1 VTEITDHLAD
11 IRGRVARALDRAGR
25 DHDDVMI
32 VAVSK
37 QQSQERIAAAYR
49 AGQIH
54 FGESY
59 VQEALPKMD
68 ALRDLPIVWHYIGPV
83 QANKTRPIAERF
95 QWVHSVDRAKIAERL
110 SAQRPFHAPPLNVL
124 VQINLAAEP
133 QKAGV
138 RSDEVAELARV
149 IGTHPKLVLR
159 GLMGIPPA
167 QASREETTRFFAGLR
182 ELKLELAGSGI
193 VTDTL
198 SMGMSGDFET
208 AILCGSTCV
217 RIGTAIFGPRATP
230 KV

>member
-11 IRGRVARALDRAGR
+11 IRGRVASALDRAGR
-25 DHDDVMI
+25 KHDDVMI

-37 QQSQERIAAAYR
+37 QQSTDRIAAACR

-83 QANKTRPIAERF
+83 QGNKTRQIAERF

-110 SAQRPFHAPPLNVL
+110 SAQRPYHAPPLNVL
-124 VQINLAAEP
+124 LQVNLAAEP
-133 QKAGV
+133 QKAGA
-138 RSDEVAELARV
+138 RRHEAGELAAR
-149 IGTHPKLVLR
+149 IRALPKLALR

-167 QASREETTRFFAGLR
+167 HASREETTRFFEDLR
-182 ELKLELAGSGI
+182 ELKLELAATGI
-193 VTDTL
+193 DTDTL

-217 RIGTAIFGPRATP
+217 RIGTAIFGPRGTAT
-230 KV
+230 V

>member
-1 VTEITDHLAD
+1 
-11 IRGRVARALDRAGR
+11 
-25 DHDDVMI
+25 MI

-37 QQSQERIAAAYR
+37 QQSVERIAAAHH

-83 QANKTRPIAERF
+83 QGNKTRPIAERF

-110 SAQRPFHAPPLNVL
+110 SAQRPYHAPPLNVL
-124 VQINLAAEP
+124 LQVNLAAEP

-138 RSDEVAELARV
+138 RSDEVAELAAR
-149 IGTHPKLVLR
+149 IRTLPKLTLR

-167 QASREETTRFFAGLR
+167 QASRENTLRFFEGLR
-182 ELKLELAGSGI
+182 ALKLELTDAGI

-198 SMGMSGDFET
+198 SMGMSGDFEM
-208 AILCGSTCV
+208 ALACGSTCV
-217 RIGTAIFGPRATP
+217 RIGTAIFGPRGR
-230 KV
+230 

>member
-1 VTEITDHLAD
+1 
-11 IRGRVARALDRAGR
+11 
-25 DHDDVMI
+25 MI

-37 QQSQERIAAAYR
+37 QQSAERIGAAYH

-83 QANKTRPIAERF
+83 QGNKCRPIAERF

-110 SAQRPFHAPPLNVL
+110 SAQRPYHAPPLNVL
-124 VQINLAAEP
+124 IQVNLAAEP
-133 QKAGV
+133 QKAGA
-138 RSDEVAELARV
+138 RSDEVAELAALVRSL
-149 IGTHPKLVLR
+149 PKLALC
-159 GLMGIPPA
+159 GLMGIPPERV
-167 QASREETTRFFAGLR
+167 SREDATLYFEGLR
-182 ELKLELAGSGI
+182 ALQLELARAGI

-208 AILCGSTCV
+208 AIACGSTCV
-217 RIGTAIFGPRATP
+217 RIGTAIFGPRETS

>member
-1 VTEITDHLAD
+1 
-11 IRGRVARALDRAGR
+11 
-25 DHDDVMI
+25 M

-37 QQSQERIAAAYR
+37 QQSVARIVAAHR

-54 FGESY
+54 FAESY
-59 VQEALPKMD
+59 VQEAVPKMEE
-68 ALRDLPIVWHYIGPV
+68 LGELPIVWHYIGPV

-124 VQINLAAEP
+124 LQVNLAAEP

-138 RSDEVAELARV
+138 ASDGVAELAGQIRAL
-149 IGTHPKLVLR
+149 PRLVLR

-167 QASREETTRFFAGLR
+167 DASNEDTTHYFEGLR
-182 ELKLELAGSGI
+182 ALKHELAANGI
-193 VTDTL
+193 ATDTL

-208 AILCGSTCV
+208 AIACGSTCV
-217 RIGTAIFGPRATP
+217 RIGTAIFGPRGL
-230 KV
+230 

>member
-1 VTEITDHLAD
+1 
-11 IRGRVARALDRAGR
+11 
-25 DHDDVMI
+25 MI

-37 QQSQERIAAAYR
+37 QQSIERVAAAHR

-83 QANKTRPIAERF
+83 QGNKTRPIAERF
-95 QWVHSVDRAKIAERL
+95 QWVHSVDRARVAERL
-110 SAQRPFHAPPLNVL
+110 SAQRPYHAPPLNVL
-124 VQINLAAEP
+124 VQVNLAAEP
-133 QKAGV
+133 QKSGA
-138 RSDEVAELARV
+138 RSDEVAGLAALIR
-149 IGTHPKLVLR
+149 TLPRLALR

-167 QASREETTRFFAGLR
+167 NASHEETTRYFEGLCA
-182 ELKLELAGSGI
+182 LKLELARAGM

-208 AILCGSTCV
+208 AIAAGSTCV
-217 RIGTAIFGPRATP
+217 RIGTAIFGPRGR
-230 KV
+230 

>member
-25 DHDDVMI
+25 NRDEVMI

-37 QQSQERIAAAYR
+37 QQSVEHIAAAYR

-83 QANKTRPIAERF
+83 QGNKTRPIAERF
-95 QWVHSVDRAKIAERL
+95 QWVHSIDRAKIAERL
-110 SAQRPFHAPPLNVL
+110 SAQRPYHAPPLNVL
-124 VQINLAAEP
+124 LQVNLAAEP
-133 QKAGV
+133 QKAGA
-138 RSDEVAELARV
+138 RSDEVAALASLIRRL
-149 IGTHPKLVLR
+149 PKLVLR

-167 QASREETTRFFAGLR
+167 LANREGATRFFEGLHA
-182 ELKLELAGSGI
+182 LQDKLAGAGI

-198 SMGMSGDFET
+198 SMGMSADFET

-217 RIGTAIFGPRATP
+217 RIGTAIFGPRGA
-230 KV
+230 

>member
-1 VTEITDHLAD
+1 
-11 IRGRVARALDRAGR
+11 
-25 DHDDVMI
+25 MI

-37 QQSQERIAAAYR
+37 QQSIERIAAAHH

-59 VQEALPKMD
+59 VKEALPKMD

-83 QANKTRPIAERF
+83 QGNKTRPIAERF
-95 QWVHSVDRAKIAERL
+95 EWVHSVDRAKIAERL
-110 SAQRPFHAPPLNVL
+110 SAQRPHHAPPLNVL
-124 VQINLAAEP
+124 IQVNLAAEP

-138 RSDEVAELARV
+138 RGDEVTELAALIR
-149 IGTHPKLVLR
+149 TLPRLALR

-167 QASREETTRFFAGLR
+167 QASREDTVRFFEGLR
-182 ELKLELAGSGI
+182 ALQLVLTDAGI

-208 AILCGSTCV
+208 ALACGSTCV
-217 RIGTAIFGPRATP
+217 RIGTAIFGPRGR
-230 KV
+230 

>member
-1 VTEITDHLAD
+1 
-11 IRGRVARALDRAGR
+11 
-25 DHDDVMI
+25 MI

-37 QQSQERIAAAYR
+37 QQSVERIAAAYH

-83 QANKTRPIAERF
+83 QGNKTRPIAERF

-110 SAQRPFHAPPLNVL
+110 SAQRPYHAPPLNVL
-124 VQINLAAEP
+124 IQVNLAAEP

-138 RSDEVAELARV
+138 RSDEVPELAALMR
-149 IGTHPKLVLR
+149 TLPKLVLR

-167 QASREETTRFFAGLR
+167 QASREDTTHFFAGLHA
-182 ELKLELAGSGI
+182 LKDKLAGAGI

-198 SMGMSGDFET
+198 SMGMSGDFEAALT
-208 AILCGSTCV
+208 CGSTCV
-217 RIGTAIFGPRATP
+217 RIGTAIFGPRIT
-230 KV
+230 

>member
-11 IRGRVARALDRAGR
+11 IRGRVARALERAGR
-25 DHDDVMI
+25 NRDEVMI

-37 QQSQERIAAAYR
+37 QQSIERIAAAYH
-49 AGQIH
+49 AGQVD

-83 QANKTRPIAERF
+83 QGNKTRPIAERF

-110 SAQRPFHAPPLNVL
+110 SAQRPYHAPPLNVL
-124 VQINLAAEP
+124 LQVNLAAEP

-138 RSDEVAELARV
+138 RSDEVAELARL
-149 IGTHPKLVLR
+149 IRTLPKLVLR

-167 QASREETTRFFAGLR
+167 HASREDTLRFFEGLR
-182 ELKLELAGSGI
+182 RLKLELADTGS

-198 SMGMSGDFET
+198 SMGMSDDFES
-208 AILCGSTCV
+208 AISSGSTCV
-217 RIGTAIFGPRATP
+217 RIGTAIFGPRGT
-230 KV
+230 

>member
-11 IRGRVARALDRAGR
+11 IRSRVARALDRTGR
-25 DHDDVMI
+25 HDEVTI

-37 QQSQERIAAAYR
+37 QQSVERIAAAYR

-68 ALRDLPIVWHYIGPV
+68 ALRDLPIVWHFIGPV
-83 QANKTRPIAERF
+83 QGNKTRPIAERF

-110 SAQRPFHAPPLNVL
+110 SAQRPYHAPPLNVL
-124 VQINLAAEP
+124 IQVNLAAEP

-138 RSDEVAELARV
+138 RSDEVPELAALMR
-149 IGTHPKLVLR
+149 TLPKLVLR

-167 QASREETTRFFAGLR
+167 QASREDTTHFFAGLHA
-182 ELKLELAGSGI
+182 LKDKLAGAGI

-198 SMGMSGDFET
+198 SMGMSGDFEA
-208 AILCGSTCV
+208 AIICGSTCV
-217 RIGTAIFGPRATP
+217 RIGTAIFGPRIT
-230 KV
+230 

>member
-1 VTEITDHLAD
+1 VTEITDHLAE
-11 IRGRVARALDRAGR
+11 IRGRVARALDGAGR
-25 DHDDVMI
+25 HHDEVMI

-37 QQSQERIAAAYR
+37 QQSIERIVAAYH

-68 ALRDLPIVWHYIGPV
+68 ALRDVPIVWHYIGPV
-83 QANKTRPIAERF
+83 QGNKTRPIAERF

-110 SAQRPFHAPPLNVL
+110 SAQRPYHAPPLNVL
-124 VQINLAAEP
+124 LQVNLAAER

-138 RSDEVAELARV
+138 PSDEVVELAALIR
-149 IGTHPKLVLR
+149 GLPKLVLR

-167 QASREETTRFFAGLR
+167 QASHADTMRFFEGLR
-182 ELKLELAGSGI
+182 ALKDKLAGAGI

-208 AILCGSTCV
+208 AIFWGSTCV
-217 RIGTAIFGPRATP
+217 RIGTAIFGPRVT
-230 KV
+230 

>member
-1 VTEITDHLAD
+1 LAD
-11 IRGRVARALDRAGR
+11 IRRRVARALDRAGR

-37 QQSQERIAAAYR
+37 QQSVERIAAAHA

-54 FGESY
+54 FGENY

-83 QANKTRPIAERF
+83 QGNKTRQIAERF
-95 QWVHSVDRAKIAERL
+95 QWVHSVDRARIAARL
-110 SAQRPFHAPPLNVL
+110 SAQRPYHAPPLNVL
-124 VQINLAAEP
+124 VQVNLAAEP
-133 QKAGV
+133 QKSGAG
-138 RSDEVAELARV
+138 RDEVAALAALIR
-149 IGTHPKLVLR
+149 PLPRLVLR

-167 QASREETTRFFAGLR
+167 QASRDDTMRYFDGLR
-182 ELKLELAGSGI
+182 ALQLELAGAGI

-208 AILCGSTCV
+208 AIACGSTCV
-217 RIGTAIFGPRATP
+217 RIGTAIFGPRETS